1 MSRIR
6 VRGAGERS
14 QSCFAAH
21 AHNLSSIQHIH
32 IPCPGS
38 RGVSLSLLSCPV
50 QSTRPLERPSA
61 LINPACTGAA
71 WEQFPA
77 ALWFVLETCKREF
90 GGWLRHSFFP
100 LGFPAVPAPQ
110 PSRSSGCLGCKFSKI
125 SWRKFFR
132 MSFKKNQSETWMFSQ
147 SCADFGKGVV
157 HFRRKTN
164 KLWCYS
170 DSVNEKSKE

>member
-1 MSRIR
+1 MLTI
-6 VRGAGERS
+6 
-14 QSCFAAH
+14 QAA
-21 AHNLSSIQHIH
+21 SSTSTFPALAAEGS
-32 IPCPGS
+32 PCPS
-38 RGVSLSLLSCPV
+38 WAALCRARGLWNIL
-50 QSTRPLERPSA
+50 QLES
-61 LINPACTGAA
+61 ISACTGAA

-77 ALWFVLETCKREF
+77 ALWFVLETCKRDF

-100 LGFPAVPAPQ
+100 PGFPAVPAPQ

-164 KLWCYS
+164 RLWCYS